1 MFLKNLEPRKKL
13 KYPTIFFYV
22 AVDMEDVDV
31 VEDGEDVD
39 ADVDGEDVDGEDV
52 DEDVDG
58 EDVHFENLLDSYK
71 KLPV

>member
-39 ADVDGEDVDGEDV
+39 ADVDGEDVD
-52 DEDVDG
+52 EDVDG